1 MGRALLL
8 LFAAATITQAQEAA
22 PPQAAPTPPAI
33 AMDAPLPDIRQL
45 LLDVER
51 NQRAA
56 EDARRD
62 YTYRVHLVEEDFD
75 NNGGLKKSKVT
86 DSESLTISGVR
97 VDRTVARDGQPLSPE
112 EQKKE
117 SERIDKEVA
126 KAKDRR
132 AKLDSKGRPSDTRGD
147 EVVTASRILELGTF
161 SNPRRVL
168 LEGRPTIE
176 ADYAGDPSAKTHSP
190 AETAIRDLVGTV
202 WVDEQDHT
210 LVRGEGH
217 MLNDFKVGGGLV
229 LDVHKGFS
237 FTFQTNKINNE
248 VWLPAV
254 VDARGSARI
263 LLFGGVNG
271 HIHLTTSD
279 YRKFRA
285 KSTIVG
291 SSDALGPDDQ
301 PIPPAPPQT
310 EPHP

>member
-1 MGRALLL
+1 MGRVLLL
-8 LFAAATITQAQEAA
+8 LFAAATVTQAQE
-22 PPQAAPTPPAI
+22 PPQAPASTPTTI
-33 AMDAPLPDIRQL
+33 TLDAPLPDIREL

-62 YTYRVHLVEEDFD
+62 YIYHVHLVEEDFD
-75 NNGGLKKSKVT
+75 KRGDLKKSKVT

-97 VDRTVARDGQPLSPE
+97 IDRTVARDGQPLTAD

-132 AKLDSKGRPSDTRGD
+132 AKLDSKGKPSDTRGD

-168 LEGRPTIE
+168 LEGRPTIV

-202 WVDEQDHT
+202 WVDEQDHA

-217 MLNDFKVGGGLV
+217 MLNDFKIGGGLV

-237 FTFQTNKINNE
+237 FTFQTTKINNE
-248 VWLPAV
+248 VWLPAI

-271 HIHLTTSD
+271 HIHLTASD
-279 YRKFRA
+279 YRKFRTT
-285 KSTIVG
+285 STIVG
-291 SSDALGPDDQ
+291 SSDALEPDNQ
-301 PIPPAPPQT
+301 PVPPLQPATPPQR
-310 EPHP
+310 

>member
-1 MGRALLL
+1 MGRAF
-8 LFAAATITQAQEAA
+8 LFLFIAATLMNAQEPTQAV
-22 PPQAAPTPPAI
+22 PAQPV
-33 AMDAPLPDIRQL
+33 ALDAPLPDIRQL

-62 YTYRVHLVEEDFD
+62 YTYHVHLVEDDFD
-75 NNGGLKKSKVT
+75 KKGGLKKSKVT

-97 VDRTVARDGQPLSPE
+97 VDRVIARDGQPLTTD

-126 KAKDRR
+126 KAKEKR
-132 AKLDSKGRPSDTRGD
+132 AKLTAQGKDSDTRGD
-147 EVVTASRILELGTF
+147 EIITASRILELGTF
-161 SNPRRVL
+161 SNPRREM
-168 LEGRPTIE
+168 LEGRATIV
-176 ADYAGDPSAKTHSP
+176 ADYAGDPSAKTHNA

-202 WVDEQDHT
+202 WIDEQDHT

-237 FTFQTNKINNE
+237 FTFQTTKINNE
-248 VWLPAV
+248 VWLPAT

-271 HIHLTTSD
+271 HIHLVTSD

-285 KSTIVG
+285 KSTIIG

-301 PIPPAPPQT
+301 PIAPADNKPQPPR
-310 EPHP
+310 